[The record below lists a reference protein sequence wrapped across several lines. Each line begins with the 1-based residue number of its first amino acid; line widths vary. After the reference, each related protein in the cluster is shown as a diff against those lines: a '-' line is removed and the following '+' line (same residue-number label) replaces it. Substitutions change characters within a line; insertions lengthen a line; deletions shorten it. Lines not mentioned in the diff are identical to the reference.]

1 MLIYSKSCLCHPP
14 QIALPPAHPP
24 TASEKNKFV
33 TTNSNLIID
42 ILSKKRTNY
51 CLVDVSL
58 LYESGKN

>member
-33 TTNSNLIID
+33 TINSNLIID

-51 CLVDVSL
+51 CTVDVSL